1 MAKQSNCVSCA
12 GTGEIPSERG
22 PLDCPDCGG
31 TGCLPSRATLV
42 DWRSRDIERATA
54 AGKDLSAEDA
64 RWMLSEL
71 RNMRT
76 ALTEII
82 ALAHDVQDSDEI
94 ALRIR
99 VTANRALGIYDVVES
114 GAAVSRA
121 SGEPTRA

>member
-1 MAKQSNCVSCA
+1 MANKSNCMSCA
-12 GTGEIPSERG
+12 GTGEMPSEHG

-31 TGCLPSRATLV
+31 TGGLPSRATLV

-54 AGKDLSAEDA
+54 KGNGLSAEDA
-64 RWMLSEL
+64 RWLLSEL
-71 RNMRT
+71 RNART

-99 VTANRALGIYDVVES
+99 VTANRALGIYDLVENS
-114 GAAVSRA
+114 AAILAR
-121 SGEPTRA
+121 